1 MVYKK
6 ITLAAIVVSIVAA
19 ITCNFV
25 LGVGIDSSIGVETP
39 EMINNTTL
47 NILIMLQRYSW
58 PVVTLVF
65 IYALYQFYV
74 IGSEVLDHKI
84 LGQRL
89 IVGIAIFM
97 AIIQCLPLM
106 YAFLIV

>member
-6 ITLAAIVVSIVAA
+6 ITTIAIIAAIIVAVISNFTFA
-19 ITCNFV
+19 ATNITTNDK
-25 LGVGIDSSIGVETP
+25 IMDK
-39 EMINNTTL
+39 TL
-47 NILIMLQRYSW
+47 EILIFIQKYSW

-74 IGSEVLDHKI
+74 AGSEVLESKI

-97 AIIQCLPLM
+97 VIVQCLPLV
-106 YAFLIV
+106 YAFLTVK